1 MASITNWVSN
11 DTNVGAVRSAQV
23 ILEQVKRVRYAG
35 KGKNFKQ
42 YRLVKIGDHPL
53 TYREELITD
62 EKK

>member
-23 ILEQVKRVRYAG
+23 VLEQVKRECYAS
-35 KGKNFKQ
+35 KRKQ
-42 YRLVKIGDHPL
+42 YQLVKIGDHPL

-62 EKK
+62 QKK